1 MKFLLIHTFY
11 ENYLQ
16 EFYGKR
22 QALASAPYAEQVK
35 ALVEDGFGAP
45 HIYTPYLER
54 LGYDVQLVIANCPFS
69 QGMWLKENG
78 RTLPQENNWLYD
90 IVRMQIE
97 ALRPDIVYMGNPIVF
112 DGRFIATLS
121 HRPRLVAGWRAA
133 SIDPATDWSNYDLIV
148 SSSTVCLDAARA
160 MGVPAVER
168 FSPGFPT
175 TLAQSVQDAPK
186 RYNVIFTGGWSA
198 EHGKRNTL
206 LLEIARAAQAGS
218 FEPAF
223 FLAGDPR
230 QMPPEVARINR
241 GALWGLDMYRA
252 LRQGEIVFN
261 AHIDMAGAESSNMR
275 MFETTGVG
283 SFLLTE
289 YNGNIG
295 KYFEPGV
302 EVETYHGGGELL
314 EKIDHYLRHP
324 LEREVIASRGR
335 KRCSL
340 EHSMEHRI
348 LELDRI
354 LKTHLDGGRSLAA
367 AASAHHASRPAVQA
381 PAGMEGSTPPAGT
394 ERYLALQ
401 RQKEELMATE
411 APGTGHPETSTLA
424 QWHFR
429 PTAAAPPSP
438 PGLAASG
445 ADSPYRKEIEE
456 LEGQFPGVAFGA
468 MVQVLGMRNVSIGAG
483 SCIGDCSWLNVC
495 IRDQHVRMK
504 IGRTVLV
511 GRQGM
516 ISTGGTLEIGDYCVF
531 APRVYISDADH
542 IFSDIMQPV
551 IQQGATFNRSVVVEE
566 NCWLGINTVISGN
579 LTVGRGSVIG
589 ANAVVTRDIPPFSV
603 VVGNPAQIVKMY
615 SPRTSRWERTRNAED
630 IQRILEERQAMPLP
644 GREEYREI
652 LRRNAVLH
660 TLEPVLAGRG
670 NLP

>member
-1 MKFLLIHTFY
+1 MKFLLVHTFY

-16 EFYGKR
+16 EFYGAR
-22 QALASAPYAEQVK
+22 QGLASAPYAQQIE
-35 ALVEDGFGAP
+35 ALVQDGFGGP
-45 HIYTPYLER
+45 HMYTPYLGK
-54 LGYDVQLVIANCPFS
+54 LGYEAHLVVANCPFT

-78 RTLPQENNWLYD
+78 RTLPSENQWLFD
-90 IVRMQIE
+90 ILRMQIDT
-97 ALRPDIVYMGNPIVF
+97 LRPDIVYMGNPIVF
-112 DGRFIATLS
+112 DGRFIATLAEK
-121 HRPRLVAGWRAA
+121 PPLVAGWRAA
-133 SIDPATDWSNYDLIV
+133 SIDPSTDWSNYDLIV

-175 TLAQSVQDAPK
+175 FLSLAVQDAPK
-186 RYNVIFTGGWSA
+186 RYNVIFTGGWSP
-198 EHGKRNTL
+198 EHGKRNAL
-206 LLEIARAAQAGS
+206 LREIARAGQDGA

-289 YNGNIG
+289 YNDNI
-295 KYFEPGV
+295 KNYFEPGV
-302 EVETYHGGGELL
+302 ELETYHNSGDLM
-314 EKIDHYLRHP
+314 EKIDHYLKHP

-340 EHSMEHRI
+340 EHSMENRI
-348 LELDRI
+348 LELDQI
-354 LKTHLDGGRSLAA
+354 LKRHLPGSRTGADR
-367 AASAHHASRPAVQA
+367 SAH
-381 PAGMEGSTPPAGT
+381 PAGM

-401 RQKEELMATE
+401 RRKEEMMRRDAPELGTPATQ
-411 APGTGHPETSTLA
+411 TLA
-424 QWHFR
+424 QQLSQAAAATSQ
-429 PTAAAPPSP
+429 TAPAGEAAPMASAAPPAP
-438 PGLAASG
+438 AA
-445 ADSPYRKEIEE
+445 AVTVTEARAPHLKEIEE
-456 LEGQFPGVAFGA
+456 LEGHFPGVAFGA
-468 MVQVLGMRNVSIGAG
+468 MVQVLGIRNVSIGEG

-495 IRDQHVRMK
+495 IRDEHVRMK

-542 IFSDIMQPV
+542 IYSDIMQPV

-566 NCWLGINTVISGN
+566 NCWLGINTVISGH

-589 ANAVVTRDIPPFSV
+589 ANAVVTRDIHPFSV
-603 VVGNPAQIVKMY
+603 AVGNPAQIVKMY
-615 SPRTSRWERTRNAED
+615 SPRTGQWERTKNADD
-630 IQRILEERQAMPLP
+630 IQRILEERKAMPLP
-644 GREEYREI
+644 TREEYREI

-660 TLEPVLAGRG
+660 KLEPVLAGRG